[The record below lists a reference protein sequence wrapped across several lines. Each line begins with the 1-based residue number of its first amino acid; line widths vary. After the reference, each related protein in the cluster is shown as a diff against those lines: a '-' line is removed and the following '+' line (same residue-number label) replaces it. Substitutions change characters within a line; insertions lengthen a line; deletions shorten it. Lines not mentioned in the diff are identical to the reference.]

1 MIEEKIVKNTIRYCT
16 SVDDLATEKIASA
29 IVRFCREYE
38 KIKEEFKLD
47 SDVDKTVTS
56 IIYDL
61 IHYRELR
68 LWLLIGDRN
77 D

>member
-1 MIEEKIVKNTIRYCT
+1 MTEEKIVKNTIRYCT
-16 SVDDLATEKIASA
+16 SVDEQPAEEIARAVCEFCEK
-29 IVRFCREYE
+29 YK
-38 KIKEEFKLD
+38 KIKDKYDLD
-47 SDVDKTVTS
+47 SNISKIVTS

-61 IHYRELR
+61 ICYGKVR